1 MLFKIFEGV
10 FMFIKFKRFRDFSI
24 RTKLIIG
31 FLTILL
37 PLVLILS
44 IVFYSY
50 SAEIVLKQSLE
61 QTREIV
67 EQFSI
72 SLDNYMGLMR
82 NKMEILADSPTIQE
96 ELNTHQDKEDIKND
110 SFYSRNKRIR
120 RIMLQI
126 YSSVTM
132 NDVEIYGI
140 NETNHYLSLWSK
152 KYEMP
157 DKDILFE
164 NANLSKGRSVLVN
177 NINDADTIQM
187 IKMVKDLQTYKP
199 IGYIRFGLKR
209 NYIEKMAKN
218 INFGSDG
225 SVVIFDE
232 NLNKISGIAHDSAL
246 SKLLKEKPS
255 IGNFSYSEGKNEYTA
270 VHIHSDSTGWTT
282 VGVIP
287 LRYINKDLAGIQ
299 YLTVII
305 IVLTIIIGVTV
316 SVIIAQSLILPLE
329 NTVNAL
335 EKFSRGD
342 FAVRLK
348 ENRCDEIGKLNRIFN
363 KAIKEI
369 NELMQKVTQSK
380 ILNKEME
387 FKTLQSQMNPHFLY
401 NTLDTINWLA
411 FKEKQTEICNLVAA
425 ISSLIRAS
433 ISNKK
438 SIITIEQELD
448 YVKNYIYIQHI
459 RYKDRFD
466 IIYDIDESL
475 LKQAVPKLIIQ
486 PIVEN
491 AIIHGIENSKN
502 KNLLYISVKRENEC
516 IIIIVKDTGI
526 GMTDEKVSEL
536 LKEPLNAEGDE
547 QKAHTN
553 LGLYAVHK
561 RIQLMYGDLY
571 GLTVQSQAGEGTTVT
586 LHIPFTKKQE
596 MFYRQSPH

>member
-1 MLFKIFEGV
+1 
-10 FMFIKFKRFRDFSI
+10 MFIKFKRFRDFSI

-152 KYEMP
+152 KYEIP

-164 NANLSKGRSVLVN
+164 NANLSKGRSVFVN

-225 SVVIFDE
+225 GVVIFDE
-232 NLNKISGIAHDSAL
+232 NLNKISGIAHDSVL

-369 NELMQKVTQSK
+369 NELMQKVTQSE

>member
-1 MLFKIFEGV
+1 
-10 FMFIKFKRFRDFSI
+10 MFFKFKRFRDFSI

-152 KYEMP
+152 KYEIP

-232 NLNKISGIAHDSAL
+232 NLNKISDIAHDSAL

-369 NELMQKVTQSK
+369 NELMQKVTQSE

>member
-1 MLFKIFEGV
+1 
-10 FMFIKFKRFRDFSI
+10 MFFKFKRFRDFSI

-31 FLTILL
+31 FLAILL

-50 SAEIVLKQSLE
+50 SAKIVLKQSLE

-152 KYEMP
+152 KYEIP

-363 KAIKEI
+363 KSIKEI
-369 NELMQKVTQSK
+369 NELMQKVTQSE

-596 MFYRQSPH
+596 MFY

>member
-1 MLFKIFEGV
+1 
-10 FMFIKFKRFRDFSI
+10 MFFKFKRFRDFSI

-31 FLTILL
+31 FLAILL
-37 PLVLILS
+37 PLVLLLS

-96 ELNTHQDKEDIKND
+96 ELNTHQDKEEIKND

-152 KYEMP
+152 KYEIP

-225 SVVIFDE
+225 GVVIFDE
-232 NLNKISGIAHDSAL
+232 NLSKISGIAHDSVL

-369 NELMQKVTQSK
+369 NELMQKVTQSE

-401 NTLDTINWLA
+401 NTLDAINWLA

>member
-1 MLFKIFEGV
+1 
-10 FMFIKFKRFRDFSI
+10 MFFKFKRFRDFSI

-31 FLTILL
+31 FLAILL

-50 SAEIVLKQSLE
+50 SAKIVLKQSLE

-152 KYEMP
+152 KYEIP

-369 NELMQKVTQSK
+369 NELMQKVTQSE

-502 KNLLYISVKRENEC
+502 KNLLYISVKCENEC

-536 LKEPLNAEGDE
+536 LKEPLNTEGDE

>member
-1 MLFKIFEGV
+1 
-10 FMFIKFKRFRDFSI
+10 MFFKFKRFRDFSI

-31 FLTILL
+31 FLAILL

-50 SAEIVLKQSLE
+50 SAKIVLKQSLE

-152 KYEMP
+152 KYEIP

-164 NANLSKGRSVLVN
+164 NAKLSKGRSVLVN

-232 NLNKISGIAHDSAL
+232 NLNKISGIAHDSVL

-369 NELMQKVTQSK
+369 NELMQKDTQSE

-516 IIIIVKDTGI
+516 IVIIVKDTGI

>member
-1 MLFKIFEGV
+1 
-10 FMFIKFKRFRDFSI
+10 MFFKFKRFRDFSI

-50 SAEIVLKQSLE
+50 SAKIVLKQSLE

-152 KYEMP
+152 KYEIP

-225 SVVIFDE
+225 GVVIFDE
-232 NLNKISGIAHDSAL
+232 NLSKISGIAHDSVL
-246 SKLLKEKPS
+246 SKLLREKPS

-369 NELMQKVTQSK
+369 NELMQKVTQSE

-466 IIYDIDESL
+466 TIYDIDESL

-516 IIIIVKDTGI
+516 IVIIVKDTGI

-571 GLTVQSQAGEGTTVT
+571 GLTVHSQAGEGTTVT

-596 MFYRQSPH
+596 IFYRQSPR

>member
-1 MLFKIFEGV
+1 
-10 FMFIKFKRFRDFSI
+10 MFIKFKRFRDFSI

-152 KYEMP
+152 KYEIP

-255 IGNFSYSEGKNEYTA
+255 TGNFSYSEGKNEYTA

-305 IVLTIIIGVTV
+305 IVITIIIGVAV

-369 NELMQKVTQSK
+369 NELMQKVTQSE

-401 NTLDTINWLA
+401 NTLDAINWLA

-486 PIVEN
+486 QIVEN

>member
-1 MLFKIFEGV
+1 
-10 FMFIKFKRFRDFSI
+10 MFFKFKRFRDFSI

-369 NELMQKVTQSK
+369 NELMQKVTQSE

-438 SIITIEQELD
+438 SIITIEHELD

-466 IIYDIDESL
+466 TIYDIDESL

-502 KNLLYISVKRENEC
+502 KNLLYISVKHENEC
-516 IIIIVKDTGI
+516 IVIIVKDTGI

-571 GLTVQSQAGEGTTVT
+571 GLTVHSQAGEGTTVT

-596 MFYRQSPH
+596 IFYRQSPR

>member
-1 MLFKIFEGV
+1 
-10 FMFIKFKRFRDFSI
+10 MFIKFKRFRDFSI

-369 NELMQKVTQSK
+369 NELMQKVTQSE

-571 GLTVQSQAGEGTTVT
+571 GLAVHSQAGEGTTVT

>member
-1 MLFKIFEGV
+1 
-10 FMFIKFKRFRDFSI
+10 MFIKFKRFRDFSI

-31 FLTILL
+31 FLAILL

-152 KYEMP
+152 KYEIP

-225 SVVIFDE
+225 GVVIFDE
-232 NLNKISGIAHDSAL
+232 NLSKISGIAHDSVL
-246 SKLLKEKPS
+246 SKLLREKPS

-369 NELMQKVTQSK
+369 NELMQKVTQSE

>member
-1 MLFKIFEGV
+1 
-10 FMFIKFKRFRDFSI
+10 MFFKFKRFRDFSI

-31 FLTILL
+31 FLAILL

-152 KYEMP
+152 KYEIP

-369 NELMQKVTQSK
+369 NELMQKVTQSE

-401 NTLDTINWLA
+401 NTLDAINWLA

-516 IIIIVKDTGI
+516 IVIIVKDTGI

-536 LKEPLNAEGDE
+536 LKEPLNTEGDE

>member
-1 MLFKIFEGV
+1 
-10 FMFIKFKRFRDFSI
+10 MFIKFKRFRDFSI

-152 KYEMP
+152 KYEIP

-225 SVVIFDE
+225 GVVIFDE
-232 NLNKISGIAHDSAL
+232 NLNKISGIAHDSVL

-369 NELMQKVTQSK
+369 NELMQKVTQSE

-502 KNLLYISVKRENEC
+502 KNLLYISIKRENEC
-516 IIIIVKDTGI
+516 IVIIVKDTGI

-571 GLTVQSQAGEGTTVT
+571 GLTVHSQAGEGTTVT

>member
-1 MLFKIFEGV
+1 
-10 FMFIKFKRFRDFSI
+10 MFIKFKRFRDFSI

-72 SLDNYMGLMR
+72 SLDNYLGLMR

-152 KYEMP
+152 KYEIP

-164 NANLSKGRSVLVN
+164 NAKLSKGRSVLVN

-209 NYIEKMAKN
+209 NHIEKMAKN

-225 SVVIFDE
+225 GIVIFDE
-232 NLNKISGIAHDSAL
+232 NLNKISGIAHDSVL

-369 NELMQKVTQSK
+369 NELMQKVTQSE

-401 NTLDTINWLA
+401 NTLDAINWLA

-466 IIYDIDESL
+466 TIYDIDESL

-502 KNLLYISVKRENEC
+502 KNLLYISIKRENEC
-516 IIIIVKDTGI
+516 IVIIVKDTGI

-571 GLTVQSQAGEGTTVT
+571 GLAVHSQAGEGTTVT

-596 MFYRQSPH
+596 IFYRQSPR

>member
-1 MLFKIFEGV
+1 
-10 FMFIKFKRFRDFSI
+10 MFFKFKRFRDFSI

-152 KYEMP
+152 KYEIP

-225 SVVIFDE
+225 GVVIFDE
-232 NLNKISGIAHDSAL
+232 NLNKISGIAHDSVL

-369 NELMQKVTQSK
+369 NELMQKVTQSE

-438 SIITIEQELD
+438 SIITIEHELD

-466 IIYDIDESL
+466 TIYDIDESL

-516 IIIIVKDTGI
+516 IVIIVKDTGI

-571 GLTVQSQAGEGTTVT
+571 GLTVHSQAGEGTTVT

>member
-1 MLFKIFEGV
+1 
-10 FMFIKFKRFRDFSI
+10 MFFKFKRFRDFSI

-31 FLTILL
+31 FLAILL

-50 SAEIVLKQSLE
+50 SAKIVLKQSLE

-152 KYEMP
+152 KYEIP

-225 SVVIFDE
+225 GVVIFDE
-232 NLNKISGIAHDSAL
+232 NLNKISGIAHDSVL

-369 NELMQKVTQSK
+369 NELMQKVTQSE

>member
-1 MLFKIFEGV
+1 
-10 FMFIKFKRFRDFSI
+10 MFFKFKRFRDFSI

-31 FLTILL
+31 FLAILL

-50 SAEIVLKQSLE
+50 SAKIVLKQSLE

-152 KYEMP
+152 KYEIP

-232 NLNKISGIAHDSAL
+232 NLNKISGIVHDSVL
-246 SKLLKEKPS
+246 SKLLKEKLS

-316 SVIIAQSLILPLE
+316 SVIIAQSLISPLE
-329 NTVNAL
+329 KTVNAL

-369 NELMQKVTQSK
+369 NELMQKVTQSE

>member
-1 MLFKIFEGV
+1 
-10 FMFIKFKRFRDFSI
+10 MFFKFKRFRDFSI

-152 KYEMP
+152 KYEIP

-225 SVVIFDE
+225 GIVIFDE
-232 NLNKISGIAHDSAL
+232 NLNKISGIAHDSVL

-369 NELMQKVTQSK
+369 NELMQKVTQSE

-438 SIITIEQELD
+438 SIITIEHELD

-466 IIYDIDESL
+466 TIYDIDESL

-571 GLTVQSQAGEGTTVT
+571 GLTVHSQAGEGTTVT

-596 MFYRQSPH
+596 IFYRQSPR

>member
-1 MLFKIFEGV
+1 
-10 FMFIKFKRFRDFSI
+10 MFFKFKRFRDFSI

-31 FLTILL
+31 FLAILL

-50 SAEIVLKQSLE
+50 SAKIVLKQSLE

-132 NDVEIYGI
+132 NDVEIYGT

-152 KYEMP
+152 KNEIP

-232 NLNKISGIAHDSAL
+232 NLNKISGIVHDSVL
-246 SKLLKEKPS
+246 SKLLKERLS

-270 VHIHSDSTGWTT
+270 VYIHSDSTGWTT

-316 SVIIAQSLILPLE
+316 SVIIAQSLISPLE

-369 NELMQKVTQSK
+369 NELMQKVTQSE

-401 NTLDTINWLA
+401 NTLDAINWLA

-466 IIYDIDESL
+466 TIYDIDESL

-516 IIIIVKDTGI
+516 IVIIVKDTGI

-571 GLTVQSQAGEGTTVT
+571 GLAVHSQAGEGTTVT
-586 LHIPFTKKQE
+586 LHIPFAKKQE
-596 MFYRQSPH
+596 IFYRQSPH

>member
-1 MLFKIFEGV
+1 
-10 FMFIKFKRFRDFSI
+10 MFFKFKRFRDFSI

-152 KYEMP
+152 KYEIP

-225 SVVIFDE
+225 GVVIFDE
-232 NLNKISGIAHDSAL
+232 NLNKISGIAHDSVL

-369 NELMQKVTQSK
+369 NELMQKVTQSE

-466 IIYDIDESL
+466 TIYDIDESL

-516 IIIIVKDTGI
+516 IVIIVKDTGI

>member
-1 MLFKIFEGV
+1 
-10 FMFIKFKRFRDFSI
+10 MFIKFKRFRDFSI

-72 SLDNYMGLMR
+72 SLDNYLGLMR

-152 KYEMP
+152 KYEIP

-164 NANLSKGRSVLVN
+164 NAKLSKGRSVLVN

-209 NYIEKMAKN
+209 NHIEKMAKN

-225 SVVIFDE
+225 GVVIFDE
-232 NLNKISGIAHDSAL
+232 NLNKISGIAHDSVL

-369 NELMQKVTQSK
+369 NELMQKVTQSE

-401 NTLDTINWLA
+401 NTLDAINWLA

-466 IIYDIDESL
+466 TIYDIDESL

-502 KNLLYISVKRENEC
+502 KNLLYISIKRENEC
-516 IIIIVKDTGI
+516 IVIIVKDTGI

-571 GLTVQSQAGEGTTVT
+571 GLAVHSQAGEGTTVT

-596 MFYRQSPH
+596 IFYRQSPR

>member
-1 MLFKIFEGV
+1 
-10 FMFIKFKRFRDFSI
+10 MFFKFKRFRDFSI

-31 FLTILL
+31 FLAILL

-50 SAEIVLKQSLE
+50 SAKIVLKQSLE

-152 KYEMP
+152 KYEIP

-225 SVVIFDE
+225 GVVIFDE
-232 NLNKISGIAHDSAL
+232 NLNKISGIAHDSVL

-369 NELMQKVTQSK
+369 NELMQKVTQSE

-516 IIIIVKDTGI
+516 IVIIVKDTGI

>member
-1 MLFKIFEGV
+1 
-10 FMFIKFKRFRDFSI
+10 MFFKFKRFRDFSI

-152 KYEMP
+152 KYEIP

-232 NLNKISGIAHDSAL
+232 NLNKISGIVHDSVL
-246 SKLLKEKPS
+246 SKLLKEKLS

-369 NELMQKVTQSK
+369 NELMQKVTQSE

-438 SIITIEQELD
+438 SIITIEHELD

-466 IIYDIDESL
+466 TIYDIDESL

-516 IIIIVKDTGI
+516 IVIIVKDTGI

-571 GLTVQSQAGEGTTVT
+571 GLTVHSQAGEGTTVT

-596 MFYRQSPH
+596 IFYRQSPR

>member
-1 MLFKIFEGV
+1 
-10 FMFIKFKRFRDFSI
+10 MFIKFKRFRDFSI

-72 SLDNYMGLMR
+72 SLDNYLGLMR

-152 KYEMP
+152 KYEIP

-164 NANLSKGRSVLVN
+164 NAKLSKGRSVLVN

-209 NYIEKMAKN
+209 NHIEKMAKN

-225 SVVIFDE
+225 GVVIFDE
-232 NLNKISGIAHDSAL
+232 NLNKISGIAHDSVL

-369 NELMQKVTQSK
+369 NELMQKVTQSE

-401 NTLDTINWLA
+401 NTLDAINWLA

-466 IIYDIDESL
+466 TIYDIDESL

-502 KNLLYISVKRENEC
+502 KNLLYISIKRENEC
-516 IIIIVKDTGI
+516 IVIIVKDTGI

>member
-1 MLFKIFEGV
+1 
-10 FMFIKFKRFRDFSI
+10 MFIKFKRFRDFSI

-37 PLVLILS
+37 PLVLLLS

-369 NELMQKVTQSK
+369 NELMQKVTQSE

>member
-1 MLFKIFEGV
+1 
-10 FMFIKFKRFRDFSI
+10 MFFKFKRFRDFSI

-31 FLTILL
+31 FLAILL

-152 KYEMP
+152 KYEIP

-246 SKLLKEKPS
+246 SKLLKKKPS

-369 NELMQKVTQSK
+369 NELMQKVTQSE

-536 LKEPLNAEGDE
+536 LKEPLNTEGDE

>member
-1 MLFKIFEGV
+1 
-10 FMFIKFKRFRDFSI
+10 MFFKFKRFRDFSI

-152 KYEMP
+152 KYEIP

-225 SVVIFDE
+225 GVVIFDE
-232 NLNKISGIAHDSAL
+232 NLNKISGIAHDSVL

-369 NELMQKVTQSK
+369 NKLMQKVTQSE

-438 SIITIEQELD
+438 SIITIEHELD

-466 IIYDIDESL
+466 TIYDIDESL

-502 KNLLYISVKRENEC
+502 KNLLYISVKHENEC
-516 IIIIVKDTGI
+516 IVIIVKDTGI

-536 LKEPLNAEGDE
+536 LKEPLNTEGDE

-571 GLTVQSQAGEGTTVT
+571 GITVHSQAGEGTTVT

-596 MFYRQSPH
+596 IFYRQSPH

>member
-1 MLFKIFEGV
+1 
-10 FMFIKFKRFRDFSI
+10 MFFKFKRFRDFSI

-152 KYEMP
+152 KYEIP

-225 SVVIFDE
+225 GVVIFDE
-232 NLNKISGIAHDSAL
+232 NLNKISGIAHDSVL

-287 LRYINKDLAGIQ
+287 LRYINKDLAGIR

-369 NELMQKVTQSK
+369 NELMQKVTQSE

-466 IIYDIDESL
+466 TIYDIDESL

-571 GLTVQSQAGEGTTVT
+571 GLTVHSQAGEGTTVT

-596 MFYRQSPH
+596 IFYRQSPR

>member
-1 MLFKIFEGV
+1 
-10 FMFIKFKRFRDFSI
+10 MFIKFKRFRDFSI

-152 KYEMP
+152 KYEIP

-225 SVVIFDE
+225 GVVIFDE
-232 NLNKISGIAHDSAL
+232 NLSKISGIAHDSVL
-246 SKLLKEKPS
+246 SKLLREKPS

-369 NELMQKVTQSK
+369 NELMQKVTQSE

-502 KNLLYISVKRENEC
+502 KNLLYISVKRETEC

>member
-1 MLFKIFEGV
+1 
-10 FMFIKFKRFRDFSI
+10 MFFKFKRFRDFSI

-31 FLTILL
+31 FLAILL
-37 PLVLILS
+37 PLVLLLS

-152 KYEMP
+152 KYEIP

-369 NELMQKVTQSK
+369 NELMQKVTQSE

-502 KNLLYISVKRENEC
+502 KNLLYISVKCENEC

-536 LKEPLNAEGDE
+536 LKEPLNTEGDE

>member
-1 MLFKIFEGV
+1 
-10 FMFIKFKRFRDFSI
+10 MFIKFKRFRDFSI

-37 PLVLILS
+37 PLVLLLS

-152 KYEMP
+152 KYEIP

-369 NELMQKVTQSK
+369 NELMQKVTQSE

>member
-1 MLFKIFEGV
+1 
-10 FMFIKFKRFRDFSI
+10 MFFKFKRFRDFSI

-152 KYEMP
+152 KYEIP

-225 SVVIFDE
+225 GVVIFDE
-232 NLNKISGIAHDSAL
+232 NLNKISGIAHDSVL

-369 NELMQKVTQSK
+369 NELMQKVTQSE

-401 NTLDTINWLA
+401 NTLDAINWLA

>member
-1 MLFKIFEGV
+1 
-10 FMFIKFKRFRDFSI
+10 MFFKFKRFRDFSI

-152 KYEMP
+152 KYEIP

-255 IGNFSYSEGKNEYTA
+255 TGNFSYSEGKNEYTA

-316 SVIIAQSLILPLE
+316 SVIIAQSLISPLE
-329 NTVNAL
+329 KTVNAL

-369 NELMQKVTQSK
+369 NELMQKVTQSE

-401 NTLDTINWLA
+401 NTLDAINWLA

>member
-1 MLFKIFEGV
+1 
-10 FMFIKFKRFRDFSI
+10 MFIKFKRFRDFSI

-152 KYEMP
+152 KYEIP

-225 SVVIFDE
+225 GVVIFDE
-232 NLNKISGIAHDSAL
+232 NLSKISGIAHDSVL

-305 IVLTIIIGVTV
+305 IVLTIIIGVAV

-369 NELMQKVTQSK
+369 NELMQKVTQSE

>member
-1 MLFKIFEGV
+1 
-10 FMFIKFKRFRDFSI
+10 MFFKFKRFRDFSI

-152 KYEMP
+152 KYEIP

-255 IGNFSYSEGKNEYTA
+255 TGNFSYSEGKNEYTA

-305 IVLTIIIGVTV
+305 IVLTIIIGVAV

-369 NELMQKVTQSK
+369 NELMQKVTQSE

-401 NTLDTINWLA
+401 NTLDAINWLA

-571 GLTVQSQAGEGTTVT
+571 GLTVQSQAGEGTTVI

>member
-1 MLFKIFEGV
+1 
-10 FMFIKFKRFRDFSI
+10 MFIKFKRFRDFSI

-152 KYEMP
+152 KYEIP

-225 SVVIFDE
+225 GVVIFDE
-232 NLNKISGIAHDSAL
+232 NLSKISGIAHDSVL
-246 SKLLKEKPS
+246 SKLLREKPS

-369 NELMQKVTQSK
+369 NELMQKVTQSE

>member
-1 MLFKIFEGV
+1 
-10 FMFIKFKRFRDFSI
+10 MFFKFKRFRDFSI

-152 KYEMP
+152 KYEIP

-225 SVVIFDE
+225 GVVIFDE
-232 NLNKISGIAHDSAL
+232 NLSKISGIAHDSVL
-246 SKLLKEKPS
+246 SKLLREKPS

-369 NELMQKVTQSK
+369 NELMQKVTQSE

-438 SIITIEQELD
+438 SIITIEHELD

-466 IIYDIDESL
+466 TIYDIDESL

-502 KNLLYISVKRENEC
+502 KNLLYISVKHENEC
-516 IIIIVKDTGI
+516 IVIIVKDTGI

-547 QKAHTN
+547 HKAHTN

-571 GLTVQSQAGEGTTVT
+571 GITVHSQAGEGTTVT

-596 MFYRQSPH
+596 IFYRQSPH

>member
-1 MLFKIFEGV
+1 
-10 FMFIKFKRFRDFSI
+10 MFIKFKRFRDFSI

-37 PLVLILS
+37 PLVLLLS

-152 KYEMP
+152 KYEIP

-255 IGNFSYSEGKNEYTA
+255 TGNFSYSEGKNEYTA

-305 IVLTIIIGVTV
+305 IVLTIIIGVAV

-369 NELMQKVTQSK
+369 NELMQKVTQSE

-516 IIIIVKDTGI
+516 TIIIVKDTGI

>member
-1 MLFKIFEGV
+1 
-10 FMFIKFKRFRDFSI
+10 MFFKFKRFRDFSI

-50 SAEIVLKQSLE
+50 SAKIVLKQSLE

-152 KYEMP
+152 KYEIP

-225 SVVIFDE
+225 GIVIFDE
-232 NLNKISGIAHDSAL
+232 NLNKISGIAHDSVL

-369 NELMQKVTQSK
+369 NELMQKVTQSE

-516 IIIIVKDTGI
+516 IVIIVKDTGI